1 MQGIKPRTLTNG
13 ELIQYASDQLHE
25 GVLDIAVMAEV
36 LRRLNH
42 YAEGHENRVVRS
54 FEDPRQ
60 LELPL

>member
-13 ELIQYASDQLHE
+13 ELVQYASDLLHE
-25 GVLDIAVMAEV
+25 GVLDVAVMAEV
-36 LRRLNH
+36 LRRLNYH
-42 YAEGHENRVVRS
+42 IEGQESRILRS